1 MKGVAKR
8 MKYLADDLFFDLEI
22 RGNFFVC
29 TQYYPQPK
37 RLVVSY
43 MEQMQKTNQ
52 DPIDQ
57 APSNNKP
64 WIKGFTQSYY
74 NNNEKDYQIKDNQQ
88 AIKTFENNIK
98 NTVTHFQNDVNIE
111 FENLNKLDN
120 FLKFAQRYGFA
131 DDDYDPA
138 AHRKYGKY
146 GILYDTDDEYNP
158 NQNGLRIGYNS
169 QNYDQTLIAHYIGDI
184 MGEVIRDA
192 VDNPEKA
199 KESFYQAVIN
209 QNSGGVNGGDF
220 GDPDTLTIVNNQMFK
235 EANNGGYMNNILHYR
250 TAGNA
255 IYRDWKR
262 SNRFVDVSAMNPKH
276 ISLKRCAMAL
286 GYKIEESASNRNP
299 TAKLNSLQEMAD
311 VVAYNANDV
320 YVTMKIFESP
330 TYSNRFMQ
338 NKQLLK
344 EFPYLIYQQAP
355 IPAKSKL
362 EYIKDQDHIRPDRLT
377 VNSTSAKF
385 VENVIAPYDNTKI
398 KDNPT
403 LNLIYPGPDVNNRYH
418 KANNLPELFHGKQ
431 QSMLDYIQALLNR
444 DLKKVPKNV
453 ANQVQAQYK
462 KIKDYYQRFIGKN
475 FNEEMDPT
483 NRDNNLTAAEAQAWR
498 EAHNFTKEQSKQ
510 LRQAQH
516 NLITKLNSLPD
527 STFKKLFNYNRP
539 KNFMFTE
546 SNLADAIRSMQP
558 TKSFDEVKKMK
569 TGVDLTV
576 NNKEVPIT
584 IGMLLT
590 KDSDRRQAHLR
601 ATETPF
607 KQVTSF
613 KSMKG
618 SLIVPYI
625 TPDGTYKDKHGVEL
639 KSYIVIS
646 VGGAHG
652 VEVQYSPFH
661 HDYQIYQNNIKRL
674 NKTIEWFNK
683 LSNDEFQEIYQ
694 KDRPDDWQVT
704 TENLAQVITEMYTDE
719 PLTHVKR
726 KPLPFDKSYTFG
738 DLMTSSSSRK
748 KPRLRTYK
756 EPQLFK
762 GSKVKE
768 NYAYTSSNASN
779 HEDFDSYYPSL
790 ISNLEI
796 FLNADGKDVFTEDLY
811 HPRLRLK
818 KIAKGKI
825 KTKEDGTPYT
835 EDEVASA
842 SLRQLSMKLL
852 INSASGAG
860 DATFSSKIKCN
871 NKMLA
876 MRIIGQLFCW
886 YIGQSLAL
894 KNARVPSTNTDG
906 LYTMNIDEKLNNE
919 IVERCAQ
926 ELLLGIGPE
935 YLPLFVSKDANNRLE
950 RSTYAVVAS
959 ARGGALTSWQG
970 PSTDNAIDHPAIVD
984 YILAQYLARVD
995 DAVNKPFDKGAAV
1008 KFFKE
1013 FIANPPKFAKTD
1025 YDTLRFFQFPIVANP
1040 KTARFAYSVNLK
1052 ELAQADENHGIKPKI
1067 LNPTNRI
1074 FLAKK
1079 SASDTTI
1086 KMTGLGTIK
1095 PSAIKERL
1103 KERAKTMSISNEPI
1117 FRDIINTDFVARDV
1131 IEANL
1136 DKYSFNKLYNSK
1148 YDPKATETEK
1158 KPRDITTIKI
1168 SNLKENQPVIIYNE
1182 DLHDIDHQT
1191 FKKIIFKELDF
1202 NAYLD
1207 IMQSKF
1213 ENQWQN
1219 NIATA
1224 KA

>member
-1 MKGVAKR
+1 

-43 MEQMQKTNQ
+43 MEQMQETNQ

-74 NNNEKDYQIKDNQQ
+74 NNNEKDYQIKDNQH
-88 AIKTFENNIK
+88 AVKTFENDIK
-98 NTVTHFQNDVNIE
+98 KTVTHFQNDVKIE
-111 FENLNKLDN
+111 FENLNKLNN

-184 MGEVIRDA
+184 MGEVIRDT
-192 VDNPEKA
+192 VDKPEKA

-220 GDPDTLTIVNNQMFK
+220 GDPETLTTVNSQMFK

-250 TAGNA
+250 TPGNA

-299 TAKLNSLQEMAD
+299 TAELNSLQEMAD

-362 EYIKDQDHIRPDRLT
+362 EYIEDQDHIRPDRLT

-403 LNLIYPGPDVNNRYH
+403 LNLIYPGPDVINRYL

-431 QSMLDYIQALLNR
+431 QSMLDYIQALLDR
-444 DLKKVPKNV
+444 DLKKVPDNV
-453 ANQVQAQYK
+453 AKQVQAQYK
-462 KIKDYYQRFIGKN
+462 KIKAYYQRFIGKN
-475 FNEEMDPT
+475 FNEEMDPE
-483 NRDNNLTAAEAQAWR
+483 NQDNNVSLSPEEADQFEDTKGLSKKDLSIRKQAIKETYR
-498 EAHNFTKEQSKQ
+498 MLSQMSPEA
-510 LRQAQH
+510 
-516 NLITKLNSLPD
+516 
-527 STFKKLFNYNRP
+527 FKKL
-539 KNFMFTE
+539 
-546 SNLADAIRSMQP
+546 
-558 TKSFDEVKKMK
+558 
-569 TGVDLTV
+569 TGVDRPTDFPPTLNNIKV
-576 NNKEVPIT
+576 SFDAMIAKHGYERFAKIKVKSNNKHNITFGDLVVPEPDQSGI
-584 IGMLLT
+584 IRI
-590 KDSDRRQAHLR
+590 KSVKKSPY
-601 ATETPF
+601 EN
-607 KQVTSF
+607 VTSF

-625 TPDGTYKDKHGVEL
+625 TPDGTYKDRHGVEL

-661 HDYQIYQNNIKRL
+661 HDYQIYQNNIERL
-674 NKTIEWFNK
+674 NETIKWFNE
-683 LSNDEFQEIYQ
+683 LSNDEFKEIYQ
-694 KDRPDDWQVT
+694 KNRPDDWHIT
-704 TENLAQVITEMYTDE
+704 TENLAQVITEMYPDE

-726 KPLPFDKSYTFG
+726 KPLPFDETHTFG

-748 KPRLRTYK
+748 KPRLRKYK

-811 HPRLRLK
+811 HPRLHLK

-835 EDEVASA
+835 EAEVASA

-950 RSTYAVVAS
+950 RSKYAVVAS

-995 DAVNKPFDKGAAV
+995 DAVNKPFDKDAAV

-1013 FIANPPKFAKTD
+1013 FITNPPKFAKTD
-1025 YDTLRFFQFPIVANP
+1025 YDTLRFFQFPIVSNP

-1052 ELAQADENHGIKPKI
+1052 ELAQADENHGINPGI

-1136 DKYSFNKLYNSK
+1136 DKYSFSKLYNSK